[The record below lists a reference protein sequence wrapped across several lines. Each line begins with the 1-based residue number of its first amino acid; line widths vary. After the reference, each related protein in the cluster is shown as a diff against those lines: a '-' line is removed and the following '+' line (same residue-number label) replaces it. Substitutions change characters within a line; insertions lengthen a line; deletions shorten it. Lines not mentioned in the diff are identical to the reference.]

1 MQGIVTLEDILEEI
15 VGDIAD
21 EHDIEIQGVRQEADG
36 SIVVDGSV
44 PIRDLNRA
52 LDWSLP
58 DAEATTIAGLVIH
71 ESKLIPEER
80 QAFTFYGKR
89 FTVMKREKNRI
100 TRLRI
105 RPAEDA
111 TSPAE

>member
-1 MQGIVTLEDILEEI
+1 
-15 VGDIAD
+15 
-21 EHDIEIQGVRQEADG
+21 
-36 SIVVDGSV
+36 
-44 PIRDLNRA
+44 

-58 DAEATTIAGLVIH
+58 DEEATTIAGLVIH

-89 FTVMKREKNRI
+89 FIVMKREKNRI

-105 RPAEDA
+105 RPAEEA
-111 TSPAE
+111 VLPAE